1 MDNINQHDINLQ
13 QEQQKYQSNLDY
25 LKEAEQSG
33 EFNVQQ
39 IQQTT
44 NEIMKSPAK
53 DMTNNKSAKDTLLD
67 AGEIL
72 LQGAATVA
80 CFIPLTAPFAW
91 ATRGVMAG
99 RALFTASK
107 AADIGIKATKAVD
120 VAANATNATN
130 IVSKASN
137 ITNAID
143 KTEKIANTA
152 STTAGTVAITA
163 VRTGGITATGNTVRT
178 AARMSGRKNKG
189 LGKFKDKTD
198 MADIGDAAMLLID
211 MMDDGKGA
219 RKKKSKDEKHKK
231 IEARG
236 GFAGILAMLQEVTDI
251 LNEASQKDGSLN
263 ETSRSNRTGGLGM
276 VGRGR
281 FSALAKVAYTA
292 TTVVG
297 TGAGAYGAY
306 SLVDSLD
313 NNNVSG
319 LADSI
324 TNTNISPDLVKM
336 VNNKAIAD
344 NDQKGFMDYIK
355 ESQEMPT
362 TQQTQENNILNT
374 SSNNYTQNV
383 APKM

>member
-143 KTEKIANTA
+143 KTEKIANTT
-152 STTAGTVAITA
+152 STTA
-163 VRTGGITATGNTVRT
+163 GNTVRT

-236 GFAGILAMLQEVTDI
+236 GFAGILAMLQVVTDI

-281 FSALAKVAYTA
+281 FSALAKAAYTA

-297 TGAGAYGAY
+297 TGAGTYGAY

-383 APKM
+383 APKMQNGM

>member
-25 LKEAEQSG
+25 LKEAEQSD

-152 STTAGTVAITA
+152 STTAG
-163 VRTGGITATGNTVRT
+163 NTVRT

-236 GFAGILAMLQEVTDI
+236 GFAGILAMLQVVTDI

-276 VGRGR
+276 VARGR
-281 FSALAKVAYTA
+281 FSALAKAAYTA